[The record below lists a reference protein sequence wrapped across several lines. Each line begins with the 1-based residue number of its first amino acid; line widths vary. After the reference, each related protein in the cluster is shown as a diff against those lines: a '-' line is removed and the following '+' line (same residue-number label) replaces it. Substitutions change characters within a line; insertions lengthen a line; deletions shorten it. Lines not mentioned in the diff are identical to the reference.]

1 MENLKKDRKSA
12 ILKLAQ
18 DIANVE
24 GGIYMATFRIL
35 IDSVDKALD
44 FNKIVDQCEF
54 NVDLV
59 NGRTYVDA
67 KSLVGIFSLPLYRPL
82 GGHCLC
88 GPGFDAGTGRKA
100 CGICHR
106 AGWRQTEYKK

>member
-67 KSLVGIFSLPLYRPL
+67 KSLVGIFSLPLYRSLEVIAYADQASTQALEERLAEYVIEPV
-82 GGHCLC
+82 G
-88 GPGFDAGTGRKA
+88 AN
-100 CGICHR
+100 GI
-106 AGWRQTEYKK
+106 

>member
-35 IDSVDKALD
+35 LI
-44 FNKIVDQCEF
+44 
-54 NVDLV
+54 
-59 NGRTYVDA
+59 
-67 KSLVGIFSLPLYRPL
+67 P
-82 GGHCLC
+82 
-88 GPGFDAGTGRKA
+88 
-100 CGICHR
+100 
-106 AGWRQTEYKK
+106 

>member
-82 GGHCLC
+82 EVIAYADQASTQALEE
-88 GPGFDAGTGRKA
+88 RL
-100 CGICHR
+100 
-106 AGWRQTEYKK
+106 TEYVIERVGANGI

>member
-67 KSLVGIFSLPLYRPL
+67 KSLFRCTGRLRSLPMRTRLRRR
-82 GGHCLC
+82 H
-88 GPGFDAGTGRKA
+88 
-100 CGICHR
+100 
-106 AGWRQTEYKK
+106 WKKGLRNMS

>member
-44 FNKIVDQCEF
+44 FN
-54 NVDLV
+54 VDLV

-82 GGHCLC
+82 EVIAYADQASTQALEERLAEYVIEPVG
-88 GPGFDAGTGRKA
+88 AN
-100 CGICHR
+100 GI
-106 AGWRQTEYKK
+106 